1 MGKYNN
7 KLSVADFQQNL
18 VNLIDYVLTIYNKGY
33 ITERTKDELL
43 KRINPEVKEGYSSGK
58 TK

>member
-7 KLSVADFQQNL
+7 KNSILDFQQNL
-18 VNLIDYVLTIYNKGY
+18 VNLIDYIITIYNKGY

-43 KRINPEVKEGYSSGK
+43 KRINPTLEGDNYGR